1 MTKWIWPFGR
11 VTLFTMHHCVS
22 HGLFHAADHIISTIP
37 VVESIEMWVSPVL
50 SSSCHWATIAAFLIL
65 PLGPFVLS
73 HHPSSFRATE
83 KWRIDWISVSLW
95 EMNLLMWRAE
105 LVPYS
110 SASSHH
116 YCGCWA
122 HRGTSAPLPK
132 VKRSAKWVVNVNPFP
147 VSFRSSSV
155 HLSISLSLCIC
166 FLYDAASAPFLP
178 AHTAPFYC
186 ATIVLVSS
194 LLIRQSVILLLF
206 VIMFYPFILSR
217 REQAFMESYQRHRYP
232 NPSAAGKEDR
242 VHEKENECHS
252 GKVWRYKWSSC
263 QSPLVQNKLSRPS
276 AQRGSRPDNSLLT
289 WRTFT
294 SRWVL
299 QARAR
304 LESFPNKILLF

>member
-1 MTKWIWPFGR
+1 MTKWIWPSGR

-22 HGLFHAADHIISTIP
+22 HGPSHAADHIISTIP
-37 VVESIEMWVSPVL
+37 VVESREMWVSPVL

-73 HHPSSFRATE
+73 HHPSSFRAVE
-83 KWRIDWISVSLW
+83 KWRSDWISVSLW

-122 HRGTSAPLPK
+122 HRGTSALLPK

-155 HLSISLSLCIC
+155 HLCVFLSVSLSLCIC

-206 VIMFYPFILSR
+206 VIMLYPFILSR
-217 REQAFMESYQRHRYP
+217 REQALWNSIRDKDAQTPQQLAKRTESMKKKMSVIQGRFEGITDPPANHPWYRTSPADPQHNGP
-232 NPSAAGKEDR
+232 VGQITACLPEEHLPAGE
-242 VHEKENECHS
+242 
-252 GKVWRYKWSSC
+252 Y
-263 QSPLVQNKLSRPS
+263 
-276 AQRGSRPDNSLLT
+276 
-289 WRTFT
+289 
-294 SRWVL
+294 
-299 QARAR
+299 
-304 LESFPNKILLF
+304 